1 MKRYTAR
8 PTTGY
13 LIEPLTAGPTAF
25 WDGHHATNPSALRL
39 SCDTRVFL
47 GYRAGGWDDR
57 YMLGAIEVWSSHLG
71 MAVLNREGNRVDC
84 RLPLP
89 IMELERGYALPQ
101 TAEEYEIFKAGPH
114 NDKISVL
121 HDFRLWED
129 GLWLYCIYHEGSLSN
144 CFDCIVR
151 MKTTD
156 FLKKIERSIAL
167 ARKPVDEIRDEWRAL
182 WWAEGVWQP
191 CGINGTNRIYGSQI
205 NKNDIVFIRLA
216 DGSLRMIHRPI
227 PDNSILDTK
236 GCTCSPSTEDGILT
250 IGTIQ
255 QSVRPGC
262 FDNSHIGNNGMPS
275 RAQIDGRQV
284 YIDVMH
290 SVQNYSITE
299 QTTARQWDLEY
310 FATFRVLDYE
320 TGEMLYYSDAP
331 IFESDEPWRQ
341 YSRDGAWISKMD
353 HLRSVMFV
361 GGQCPADSAKT
372 GLDDKWYGYVG
383 VGDTAIALAEFTIRD
398 LLPAKVISDIGT
410 GVDKPGR
417 PLDVPVNRQMIGPVA
432 GWEFS
437 VRNNPQTRRIEIV
450 RELKASGEKTA
461 RAVNLRPGYVD
472 AYAMWIEEKAVLFE
486 ENVGWIVETKLQA
499 SQAGAPVDG
508 ILILDQEN
516 PERIFYRTDAGG
528 REIPLQTRKELA
540 YIYEHQPMA
549 RDVIKWL
556 ERKAAAVKDKK
567 EVNA

>member
-1 MKRYTAR
+1 MNRYTAR
-8 PTTGY
+8 PTDGY
-13 LIEPLTAGPTAF
+13 LIEPLTAGSTAF
-25 WDGHHATNPSALRL
+25 WEGHHATNPSAIRL
-39 SCDTRVFL
+39 SCDSRVFL

-57 YMLGAIEVWSSHLG
+57 YMLGQIEVWSSHLG

-89 IMELERGYALPQ
+89 VMELERGYALPQ
-101 TAEEYEIFKAGPH
+101 TAEEYEVFKAGSH
-114 NDKISVL
+114 GNKISVL

-129 GLWLYCIYHEGSLSN
+129 GEWLYCIFHEGPLDN

-151 MKTTD
+151 MKTAD

-167 ARKPVDEIRDEWRAL
+167 AGWPVNEIRDEWRSL
-182 WWAEGVWQP
+182 WWADGVWQS
-191 CGINGTNRIYGSQI
+191 CGIDGTNRIYGSQI

-216 DGSLRMIHRPI
+216 NGSLRMIHRPI

-236 GCTCSPSTEDGILT
+236 GFTYCPSTEDGILT

-275 RAQIDGRQV
+275 RAQIGVREV

-290 SVQNYSITE
+290 SVQNLSITN
-299 QTTARQWDLEY
+299 QNAARQFDCIY
-310 FATFRVLDYE
+310 NATFRVLDYE
-320 TGEMLYYSDAP
+320 TGEMLYYTDAP
-331 IFESDEPWRQ
+331 IFESDDPWRQ
-341 YSRDGAWISKMD
+341 YCRDGAWVSKID
-353 HLRSVMFV
+353 HLISVMFV
-361 GGQCPADSAKT
+361 GGQCPADPRET

-383 VGDTAIALAEFTIRD
+383 VGDTAVALAEFTIRD

-410 GVDKPGR
+410 GVDKPGC
-417 PLDVPVNRQMIGPVA
+417 PLDVPVNRQVLGTVG

-437 VRNNPQTRRIEIV
+437 VRNHPQTRRIEIV
-450 RELKASGEKTA
+450 RELKASGEQTA

-472 AYAMWIEEKAVLFE
+472 AYAMWVEEKAVSFE
-486 ENVGWIVETKLQA
+486 ENLGWIVKTKMQA
-499 SQAGAPVDG
+499 APSCAPAAG

-516 PERIFYRTDAGG
+516 PERIFYRSDAAG
-528 REIPLQTRKELA
+528 REIPEQVRKEIA
-540 YIYEHQPMA
+540 HIYKHQPLPRA
-549 RDVIKWL
+549 GIQWL
-556 ERKAAAVKDKK
+556 QEKAIAAKEKK
-567 EVNA
+567 S